1 MLLKQEVRII
11 KKVHPVDHHQ
21 KVHLQGPY
29 PNQTAQLEKEHR
41 MKN

>member
-1 MLLKQEVRII
+1 MLLKQEVRTI
-11 KKVHPVDHHQ
+11 KNVHPVDHHQ
-21 KVHLQGPY
+21 KVHLQGSY